1 MFGKFKNP
9 TSSFRH
15 SWDLYE
21 TQYVM
26 GVVFSQ
32 NHPQVVEAARES
44 LKKYGAGLSSVRFI
58 CGTQILHK
66 ASKDC
71 A

>member
-1 MFGKFKNP
+1 MA
-9 TSSFRH
+9 
-15 SWDLYE
+15 
-21 TQYVM
+21 
-26 GVVFSQ
+26 VVFSQ

-71 A
+71 V